1 MTPDVNILVAAS
13 RLDHPHHGPAIG
25 WLTDC
30 LEGKPQPGPIG
41 LCLLPSVVAGFL
53 RLVTHPRIFP
63 EPTPPADAIAFV
75 DALKP
80 HATNHSNHIDDWPGF
95 RELILT
101 RNLKANAIPD
111 AWIAAQVL
119 ARHEVL
125 VTFDRDFQALLPEKH
140 LRRLSP

>member
-13 RLDHPHHGPAIG
+13 RLDHPHHQSAVV
-25 WLTDC
+25 WLTSC
-30 LEGKPQPGPIG
+30 LEGKPQQGPAG
-41 LCLLPSVVAGFL
+41 LCLLPSVVASFL
-53 RLVTHPRIFP
+53 RLVTHPRIFS

-80 HATNHSNHIDDWPGF
+80 HATRYPNQPDDWPGF

-101 RNLKANAIPD
+101 QNLKASAVPD
-111 AWIAAQVL
+111 VWIAAQVL

-125 VTFDRDFQALLPEKH
+125 VTFDRDFHTLLPKKH
-140 LRRLSP
+140 LLQLSP